1 MQHHEDTLFPLGSSF
16 DVEGDPLFDPR
27 FEQLSA
33 YLDGELSSQEARLVE
48 EWLAQDPSARVLY
61 RNLSTVQAAL
71 QRLPLSPKERSVK
84 LICSAKSGLCCSP
97 RPLQRLAAFLVI
109 CLGVGL
115 TGWQPQ
121 PLLSIDDPPVSIA
134 RILPSARIA
143 QRYLLHSPT
152 SQDPYTI
159 LFTETLPQ

>member
-1 MQHHEDTLFPLGSSF
+1 MEDTPFSFGSSS
-16 DVEGDPLFDPR
+16 DAECDPLSDPR

-48 EWLAQDPSARVLY
+48 DWLAQDPSAQVLY

-71 QRLPLSPKERSVK
+71 QRLPLSHKDRRIQSGAFVKSASPPPRSQ
-84 LICSAKSGLCCSP
+84 S
-97 RPLQRLAAFLVI
+97 PLQRIAALLVI

-143 QRYLLHSPT
+143 QRYLFHSPT